1 MSSFKQIEQLLNLP
15 ELKLK
20 KAADTRWLSHDTACR
35 HTLVKVLPAL
45 EAYLEQE
52 ASERGDMLVVGLS
65 KVVKK
70 YKFIASLYLMCD
82 ALPIVSHFSCI
93 FQVTTID
100 MSDLHKH
107 VTVTLEGLRL
117 LLSTDGEYLSKFD
130 DHLTTSVVLLTS
142 LSGRDYQQHF
152 KS

>member
-52 ASERGDMLVVGLS
+52 ASERGDVLVVGLS

-70 YKFIASLYLMCD
+70 YKFIEYFPRPKAEVNIHYQECN
-82 ALPIVSHFSCI
+82 I
-93 FQVTTID
+93 ID
-100 MSDLHKH
+100 IPQGR
-107 VTVTLEGLRL
+107 V
-117 LLSTDGEYLSKFD
+117 EYLFYYI
-130 DHLTTSVVLLTS
+130 
-142 LSGRDYQQHF
+142 G
-152 KS
+152 